1 MKLIPLKCPNC
12 GAQLTVDANKES
24 VYCEHC
30 GTRIMIDDEINR
42 LQIDNAEEAGY
53 QFEKGRQRAQS
64 EVQQNTY
71 SYQQPSK
78 KKRKTWLWVLGWI
91 FIFPLPLTII
101 LLRKKGMKAPLKYG
115 IIAAAWV
122 LYLIIGLS
130 GGCGSSTNNSTSRET
145 LSTEDRVNESTIVEN
160 NASISKAGNSD
171 EKINISE
178 VHFSDT
184 SDVSVKVGEKT
195 KSGIV
200 HITLKNSFIYSSDDV
215 RFISENTDIAVITFL
230 SASYG
235 KTVYYEIEGISPGE
249 TYVYAASKD
258 GSIVSERIKV
268 VVPVPIEVESV
279 SIDLSKNTLALDET
293 IQATPIISP
302 ANADR
307 QEITW
312 SSSNDKVV
320 SVNDKGIITGI
331 SEGNATIT
339 ATATNGV
346 LSTTEIS
353 VDGTKRLM
361 NIRVTHS
368 RVDDNNIGDDWS
380 YITEINGERI
390 GREIIVS
397 VGDKLTCY
405 AKFTESDD
413 NPDVGEAS
421 KTYTVTKDDIQNG
434 FTITMDLY
442 VKENGGRNSGK
453 SAHFTVTYT
462 FSIE

>member
-184 SDVSVKVGEKT
+184 SDVSVKVGEN
-195 KSGIV
+195 G
-200 HITLKNSFIYSSDDV
+200 SFGG
-215 RFISENTDIAVITFL
+215 L
-230 SASYG
+230 YG
-235 KTVYYEIEGISPGE
+235 KIE
-249 TYVYAASKD
+249 
-258 GSIVSERIKV
+258 
-268 VVPVPIEVESV
+268 
-279 SIDLSKNTLALDET
+279 
-293 IQATPIISP
+293 
-302 ANADR
+302 
-307 QEITW
+307 
-312 SSSNDKVV
+312 
-320 SVNDKGIITGI
+320 
-331 SEGNATIT
+331 
-339 ATATNGV
+339 
-346 LSTTEIS
+346 
-353 VDGTKRLM
+353 
-361 NIRVTHS
+361 
-368 RVDDNNIGDDWS
+368 
-380 YITEINGERI
+380 
-390 GREIIVS
+390 
-397 VGDKLTCY
+397 
-405 AKFTESDD
+405 F
-413 NPDVGEAS
+413 
-421 KTYTVTKDDIQNG
+421 
-434 FTITMDLY
+434 
-442 VKENGGRNSGK
+442 
-453 SAHFTVTYT
+453 
-462 FSIE
+462 

>member
-390 GREIIVS
+390 GRDIIVS